1 MNKIILASASPRRS
15 DLMRRM
21 GLNFDVVPSG
31 AEREVFI
38 ADPGKYA
45 LAQANFKAMDAAS
58 THPLNIIVAA
68 DTVVA
73 IDGHILGKP
82 RDPADAQHMLATLS
96 GRTHTVYTAL
106 VVLDIERRYERISR
120 ADVTFADM
128 SRFEI
133 DDYISTGEPMDKAG
147 AYGIQDIGM
156 RYIKS
161 VNGDFYAV
169 VGLPVRDLYE
179 IMKEIG
185 EM

>member
-1 MNKIILASASPRRS
+1 MSRIILASASPRRR
-15 DLMRRM
+15 DLMGRM
-21 GLNFDVVPSG
+21 GLEFDVVASA
-31 AEREVFI
+31 AERAVSVS
-38 ADPGKYA
+38 DPGKYA
-45 LAQANFKAMDAAS
+45 LAQASFKAMDAAAA
-58 THPLNIIVAA
+58 HPLNIIVAA

-73 IDGHILGKP
+73 ISGHILGKP
-82 RDPADAQHMLATLS
+82 RDASDAQRMLSMLS

-106 VVLDIERRYERISR
+106 VVIDIERRHERISR

-128 SRFEI
+128 SRYEI
-133 DDYISTGEPMDKAG
+133 DTYINTGEPMDKAG

-161 VNGDFYAV
+161 VSGDFYAV

-185 EM
+185 EI

>member
-1 MNKIILASASPRRS
+1 MRKIILASASPRRS

-21 GLNFDVVPSG
+21 GLTFDVVPSG
-31 AEREVFI
+31 AEREI
-38 ADPGKYA
+38 YISDPGKYA
-45 LAQANFKAMDAAS
+45 LAQASFKAQDAAYS
-58 THPLNIIVAA
+58 HPLNTIVAA

-82 RDPADAQHMLATLS
+82 QDPTDARRMLSMLS

-106 VVLDIERRYERISR
+106 VVIDIERRYESISR

-128 SRFEI
+128 SRYEI
-133 DDYISTGEPMDKAG
+133 DTYISTGEPMDKAG

-169 VGLPVRDLYE
+169 VGLPVRELYE
-179 IMKEIG
+179 IMKELG

>member
-1 MNKIILASASPRRS
+1 MSKIILASASPRRY

-21 GLNFDVVPSG
+21 GLDFEAVPSG
-31 AEREVFI
+31 AERELLI
-38 ADPGKYA
+38 RDPGRYA
-45 LAQANFKAMDAAS
+45 LAQAGFKAQDAAAAY
-58 THPLNIIVAA
+58 PLNIIVAA

-82 RDPADAQHMLATLS
+82 KDPADARRMLSMLS

-106 VVLDIERRYERISR
+106 VVIDIERRYERISL
-120 ADVTFADM
+120 ADVTFSNM
-128 SRFEI
+128 SRYEI
-133 DDYISTGEPMDKAG
+133 DTYISTGEPMDKAG

-156 RYIKS
+156 RYIKN

-179 IMKEIG
+179 IMKELG